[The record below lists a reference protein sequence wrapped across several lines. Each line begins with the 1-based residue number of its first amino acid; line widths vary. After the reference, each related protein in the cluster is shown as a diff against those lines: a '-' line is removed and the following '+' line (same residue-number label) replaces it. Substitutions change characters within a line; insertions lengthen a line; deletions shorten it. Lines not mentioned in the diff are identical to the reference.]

1 MTMRQTQTMPK
12 INLSD
17 FADVLIKERFSG
29 DYFVLGLIIRKG
41 DNAPSIKEISSQ
53 LPENIAVEISGETD
67 DYKIISGFKNA
78 FENKKWILVS
88 LKDGYLS
95 PLWREQLTR
104 LRYSNL
110 IFIQGK
116 TAETTFYAEQPKE
129 ARVVVV
135 IDEKNMENINYPKF
149 LNLFGPIMEI

>member
-1 MTMRQTQTMPK
+1 MTRRTMPE

-17 FADVLIKERFSG
+17 FADALTKERASG
-29 DYFVLGLIIRKG
+29 GYFVSGLIIRKG
-41 DNAPSIKEISSQ
+41 DNSPSIKEISGQ
-53 LPENIAVEISGETD
+53 LPENIAVEISRKAD
-67 DYKIISGFKNA
+67 DSKIINEFKNA
-78 FENKKWILVS
+78 FENKKWISIS
-88 LKDGYLS
+88 LNDGYLS

-104 LRYSNL
+104 LRDSNS

-129 ARVVVV
+129 ARVFVV
-135 IDEKNMENINYPKF
+135 IDEKNMDNVNYSDF

>member
-1 MTMRQTQTMPK
+1 MKIRQTMPE

-17 FADVLIKERFSG
+17 FADALIKERASG
-29 DYFVLGLIIRKG
+29 GYFVSGLIVLKG
-41 DNAPSIKEISSQ
+41 DDAPSIKEISSQ
-53 LPENIAVEISGETD
+53 LPENIAVEISRKID
-67 DYKIISGFKNA
+67 DSKIINEFKNA

-88 LKDGYLS
+88 LNDGYLS

-104 LRYSNL
+104 LRDSNS

-116 TAETTFYAEQPKE
+116 TAETTFYAEQPEE
-129 ARVVVV
+129 ARVAVV
-135 IDEKNMENINYPKF
+135 IDEKNMENVNYPDF